1 MLSIFRLS
9 KAGGVRIPAAV
20 CNRRATPERR
30 KGGATR
36 RAEALWGVWLRC
48 SLLTG
53 RCGHARRSR
62 LAIQLKPLPR
72 GVAGYFNRLL
82 MKPVAL
88 IIDDEVQIRRLLRV
102 ALEGEKY
109 QVHEAENG
117 QQGLIEIANYK
128 PAIVLLDLGLPD
140 LEGLEVLKRLREWS
154 EAPVIVLTVRDDV
167 HEKVA
172 ALDAGADDYVTKPFS
187 TPELLARLRAA
198 QRKTRPEEEISV
210 FKNGD
215 LVVDLTARVVTRAGR
230 EIKLS
235 ATEYALLRLFV
246 RHPGRVL
253 THRYI
258 LREIWGPKS
267 EEHRQYLRVYVTH
280 LRQKIESDPAKP
292 SLIKTAPGIGYRFT
306 G

>member
-1 MLSIFRLS
+1 
-9 KAGGVRIPAAV
+9 
-20 CNRRATPERR
+20 
-30 KGGATR
+30 
-36 RAEALWGVWLRC
+36 
-48 SLLTG
+48 
-53 RCGHARRSR
+53 
-62 LAIQLKPLPR
+62 
-72 GVAGYFNRLL
+72 
-82 MKPVAL
+82 MKQVAL
-88 IIDDEVQIRRLLRV
+88 VIDDEVQIRRLLRV
-102 ALEGEKY
+102 ALEAENY
-109 QVHEAENG
+109 QVHETENG
-117 QQGLIEIANYK
+117 QQRLIEIANRR
-128 PAIVLLDLGLPD
+128 PAVILLDLGLPD
-140 LEGLEVLKRLREWS
+140 LDGLEVLKRLREWS

-167 HEKVA
+167 QEKVA

-210 FKNGD
+210 FKNRD

-267 EEHRQYLRVYVTH
+267 EEHRQYLRVYITH
-280 LRQKIESDPAKP
+280 LRQKIETDPATP
-292 SLIKTAPGIGYRFT
+292 LLIKTTPGIGYRFA